1 MSDRADGDFHVDG
14 TAAALASRRQR
25 LLAGE
30 WTWLRQ
36 IHSGVVVDVPDPGA
50 AAGGEADGSVTTSVG
65 AVLAVQTADCAPV
78 VLVGDGGI
86 AVAHAGWRGIV
97 EGVIPTAV
105 QELRRRTGGPVRA
118 LLGPVIRPHAYEFG
132 EAELVRVEAVAGP
145 TVRAA
150 TSEGA
155 PALDM
160 AAAVAAVLAGS
171 GVEEFVDLGFDTA
184 DEVYFSHRVRGDA
197 GRQVTAVV
205 LEPVS

>member
-14 TAAALASRRQR
+14 APAGLASRRQR

-36 IHSGVVVDVPDPGA
+36 VHSGVVVDVDEPGG

-132 EAELVRVEAVAGP
+132 EAELARVEAVAGP
-145 TVRAA
+145 AVRAS

-160 AAAVAAVLAGS
+160 AAAVGAVLAAC
-171 GVEEFVDLGFDTA
+171 GVDEIVDLGLDTA
-184 DEVYFSHRVRGDA
+184 DERYFSHRVRGDS